1 MGDVPERDA
10 ASEGRVSDVGWIY
23 TCLSC
28 GSELAHAFADCRCG
42 SPEDVEA
49 EPRGAVITSR
59 GITRAA
65 AASGAFDHDAEV
77 QS

>member
-1 MGDVPERDA
+1 MVTRDDFRCPLCDA
-10 ASEGRVSDVGWIY
+10 VFGETHDVGCPGVGVI
-23 TCLSC
+23 
-28 GSELAHAFADCRCG
+28 
-42 SPEDVEA
+42 DVEA

-65 AASGAFDHDAEV
+65 AASGAFDPDAEV